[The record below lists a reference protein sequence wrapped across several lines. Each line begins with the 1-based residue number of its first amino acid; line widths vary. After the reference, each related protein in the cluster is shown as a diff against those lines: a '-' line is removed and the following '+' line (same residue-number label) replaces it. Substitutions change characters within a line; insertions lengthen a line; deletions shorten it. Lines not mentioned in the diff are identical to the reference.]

1 MASRDSHPR
10 DFETNSADKDFHPT
24 TTHHPSY
31 SNQPQYSRPLIGS
44 ARNGW
49 QPGAHEGS
57 RRGSSSPADDIKSP
71 GWSQM
76 ALSVNSAPR
85 LRRLV
90 LIYATLFIF
99 AWIGWRMLL
108 SPRLQEQKSLLH
120 SLDPTSRT
128 DTSGRIGANSSPQ
141 FDGLVQIRT
150 LHPDLVPGDI
160 AGVKAGKS
168 SRKRLIIVG
177 DVHGCKEELV
187 QLLEKVSFNQK
198 GGDHLILVGDLINKG
213 PDSTGVVNLAR
224 QHAASSVRGNH
235 EDRILLLRQ
244 EMVKTKTLTTHDGD
258 EDSGFSS
265 RELGERAVARSLSDG
280 QAQWLENC
288 PVILDV
294 GQVPGMGQ
302 VVVVHA
308 GLVPGIELEKQDPS
322 SVMTMRTIDSDTH
335 VPSPKKKGMNWAKM
349 FDKHQS
355 KLYSSL
361 ETSTEDPLPNTM
373 TVVYGHDA
381 STSLSIRTFTK
392 GLDSGCVKGGKLT
405 ALVIEDG
412 GKQSIVQVSCRDYL
426 KE

>member
-1 MASRDSHPR
+1 MASRDSYPR
-10 DFETNSADKDFHPT
+10 DFEPNSAENDFHPT

-31 SNQPQYSRPLIGS
+31 SNQFAQNPRPLIDS

-49 QPGAHEGS
+49 QS
-57 RRGSSSPADDIKSP
+57 RDIGGLQRGSSSADDIKSP

-76 ALSVNSAPR
+76 ALSVASAPR
-85 LRRLV
+85 FRRCV
-90 LIYATLFIF
+90 MIYAALFIF
-99 AWIGWRMLL
+99 VCIGWRML
-108 SPRLQEQKSLLH
+108 SSRIQEQNSLLH
-120 SLDPTSRT
+120 SLDPTSKT
-128 DTSGRIGANSSPQ
+128 ERIGLFGANSPPQ
-141 FDGLVQIRT
+141 FDGLIQMHT
-150 LHPDLVPGDI
+150 LDPDLVPGDLV
-160 AGVKAGKS
+160 GVDAEKS

-198 GGDHLILVGDLINKG
+198 GGDHLIFVGDLINKG
-213 PDSTGVVNLAR
+213 PNSPGVVDLAR
-224 QHAASSVRGNH
+224 QLSASSVRGNH
-235 EDRILLLRQ
+235 EDRVLLLRQ
-244 EMVKTKTLTTHDGD
+244 EMAKTKTLATPDDD
-258 EDSGFSS
+258 EGSRFDS
-265 RELGERAVARSLSDG
+265 RELGQRALARSLSDE

-288 PVILDV
+288 PMILNV

-308 GLVPGIELEKQDPS
+308 GLVPGVELAKQDPA
-322 SVMTMRTIDSDTH
+322 SVMTMRTIDLDTH

-361 ETSTEDPLPNTM
+361 ETSTEDPLANTM

-381 STSLSIRTFTK
+381 ATSLSIRTFTK

-412 GKQSIVQVSCRDYL
+412 GKQSIVQVSCRNHL